1 MNGAYMEKPICRHCK
16 IELTQNFLQDAINDL
31 EHDWKEAH
39 YRIQRYCENC
49 GKIIEFEV
57 TSGMYYL
64 ITSNGINNIGAK

>member
-1 MNGAYMEKPICRHCK
+1 MEKPICRHCK